1 MIYSIVKSLHIS
13 AVVFSGLL
21 FFWRGGRVLFGYSN
35 NGFALKVLPH
45 IIDTV
50 LLASAIY
57 LAYLLQA
64 YPFTHHWLTAKL
76 FGLIAYIIFG
86 HYTLKKA
93 KGFFSRLFFFVLAI
107 ASFVYIV
114 GAAYF
119 HSPASWF
126 VRYPLF

>member
-1 MIYSIVKSLHIS
+1 VIYTIVKSLHIS
-13 AVVFSGLL
+13 TVVISGLL
-21 FFWRGGRVLFGYSN
+21 FFWRGARAIFSYNN

-45 IIDTV
+45 IIDTI
-50 LLASAIY
+50 LLGSAIY
-57 LAYLLQA
+57 LAYRLQV

-76 FGLIAYIIFG
+76 FGLIAYIILG

-93 KGFFSRLFFFVLAI
+93 KNFFSRVFFFVLSLACFI
-107 ASFVYIV
+107 YVI
-114 GAAYF
+114 GAAHF